1 MAFSVL
7 SSPAMSSASSALIQT
22 LANNGVEV
30 IFSLSGN
37 QIMPLFDACIDANI
51 RIIHTRHEGAAV
63 YMAEAYAQL
72 SGKLG
77 VALVTAGPGL
87 LNAVSALY
95 SAARSETPILLISG
109 DAGLGMDGRGG
120 FQELDQCTITAPITK
135 YSARPENAAA
145 ILSDLDHCI
154 ATALGG
160 TPGPT
165 HLALAFDLLSQT
177 TGLDAVKKVNLPPAN
192 AMRQSDLETVIT
204 AIEAAKHP
212 LIITGPQ
219 ANRTRQPATNAAL
232 EAALGLP
239 IICLESARGLS
250 DGFYG
255 DLTTALKSADLIIHL
270 GKLADYST
278 GLHARGRIT
287 KGTPI
292 ISILTDDQTAPM
304 PAHDDHPITLI
315 RTGNIPAS
323 MTQLAAAITDQE
335 ITVCDADWPAAVT
348 ASITR
353 RLAWQAGDQGRHPA
367 ALTTQLQFAINQAA
381 INQAA
386 TNPAASPILIADGG
400 EFCQWVQAGCIAPRR
415 MINGPSGAIGGGIAY
430 AIGASIA
437 CPDAEIF
444 LVMGDGTAGFY
455 LGEIHTAVRTNANIT
470 AIIGNDYRWN
480 AEVQIQIDTYGPDR
494 VYGCDLDEKA
504 DYAAAAI
511 GLGAQ
516 GQNVGP
522 DDDLDAALRTASS
535 TQGPTVL
542 NVLIDG
548 QAAPK
553 FIPMKL

>member
-1 MAFSVL
+1 
-7 SSPAMSSASSALIQT
+7 MSSASSALIQT

-37 QIMPLFDACIDANI
+37 QIMPLYDACIDANI

-95 SAARSETPILLISG
+95 SAARSETAILLISG

-120 FQELDQCTITAPITK
+120 FQELDQCAITAPITK
-135 YSARPENAAA
+135 HSARPLNAAA

-177 TGLDAVKKVNLPPAN
+177 TGLDAAKQVSLPPAS
-192 AMRQSDLETVIT
+192 AMRQSDLETVIK
-204 AIEAAKHP
+204 AIDAAKHP
-212 LIITGPQ
+212 LIMTGPQ
-219 ANRTRQPATNAAL
+219 ANRTRQPAANTAL

-250 DGFYG
+250 DSFYG
-255 DLTTALKSADLIIHL
+255 DLTAALKSADLIIHL

-278 GLHARGRIT
+278 GLHASGRIT

-304 PAHDDHPITLI
+304 PANDDHPITLI
-315 RTGNIPAS
+315 RTGNIPTS
-323 MTQLAAAITDQE
+323 MTQLAKAITDQQ

-348 ASITR
+348 ASIIR
-353 RLAWQAGDQGRHPA
+353 RLAWQAGNQGHHPA
-367 ALTTQLQFAINQAA
+367 ALTTQLQSAINQAA
-381 INQAA
+381 INQ
-386 TNPAASPILIADGG
+386 AASPILIADGG

-522 DDDLDAALRTASS
+522 DDDLDAALRTASA
-535 TQGPTVL
+535 TQGTTVL

>member
-1 MAFSVL
+1 
-7 SSPAMSSASSALIQT
+7 MSSASSALIQT

-37 QIMPLFDACIDANI
+37 QIMPLYDACIDANI

-109 DAGLGMDGRGG
+109 DASLCMDGRGD

-145 ILSDLDHCI
+145 ILSDLNHCI
-154 ATALGG
+154 AAALGG

-165 HLALAFDLLSQT
+165 HMALAFDLLSQT
-177 TGLDAVKKVNLPPAN
+177 TGLDAAKKVNLPPAN
-192 AMRQSDLETVIT
+192 AMRQSDLETVIK
-204 AIEAAKHP
+204 AIDAAKHP
-212 LIITGPQ
+212 LVMIGPQ
-219 ANRTRQPATNAAL
+219 ANRTRQPAANVAL

-250 DGFYG
+250 DSFYG
-255 DLTTALKSADLIIHL
+255 DLTAALKSADLIIHL

-278 GLHARGRIT
+278 GLHASGHIT
-287 KGTPI
+287 KSTPI
-292 ISILTDDQTAPM
+292 ISILTGDQTAPM

-323 MTQLAAAITDQE
+323 MTQLATAITDQE

-381 INQAA
+381 
-386 TNPAASPILIADGG
+386 SPILIADGG

-437 CPDAEIF
+437 RPDAKIF

-522 DDDLDAALRTASS
+522 DDDLDAALRTASAF
-535 TQGPTVL
+535 QGPTVL

>member
-1 MAFSVL
+1 M
-7 SSPAMSSASSALIQT
+7 PSASSALIQT

-37 QIMPLFDACIDANI
+37 QIMPLYDACIDANI

-120 FQELDQCTITAPITK
+120 FQELDQCAITAPITK
-135 YSARPENAAA
+135 HSARPLNAAA

-154 ATALGG
+154 STALSG

-177 TGLDAVKKVNLPPAN
+177 TGLDAAKQVTLQPAN
-192 AMRQSDLETVIT
+192 AMSQSDLETVIK
-204 AIEAAKHP
+204 AIDAAKHP
-212 LIITGPQ
+212 LIMTGPQ
-219 ANRTRQPATNAAL
+219 ANRTRQPTANTAL

-250 DGFYG
+250 DSFYG
-255 DLTTALKSADLIIHL
+255 DLTAALKSADLVIHL

-278 GLHARGRIT
+278 GLHASGRIT

-323 MTQLAAAITDQE
+323 MIQLAKVINDRHVS
-335 ITVCDADWPAAVT
+335 VCDVDWPGTVT

-353 RLAWQAGDQGRHPA
+353 RLAWQASDQGRHPA
-367 ALTTQLQFAINQAA
+367 VLTTQLQSAINQ
-381 INQAA
+381 
-386 TNPAASPILIADGG
+386 AASPILIADGG
-400 EFCQWVQAGCIAPRR
+400 EFCQWVQAGCSAPRR

-437 CPDAEIF
+437 CPEAKIF

-504 DYAAAAI
+504 DYTAAAI

-522 DDDLDAALRTASS
+522 DDDLDAALRTASAF
-535 TQGPTVL
+535 QGLAVL

>member
-1 MAFSVL
+1 
-7 SSPAMSSASSALIQT
+7 MSSASSALIQT

-37 QIMPLFDACIDANI
+37 QIMPLYDACIDANI

-77 VALVTAGPGL
+77 VALVTAAPGL

-120 FQELDQCTITAPITK
+120 FQELDQCAVTARITK
-135 YSARPENAAA
+135 HSARPLTAAA

-154 ATALGG
+154 ATALSG

-177 TGLDAVKKVNLPPAN
+177 TGLDAAKQVTLPPAN
-192 AMRQSDLETVIT
+192 AMSQSDLETVIK
-204 AIEAAKHP
+204 AIDAAKHP
-212 LIITGPQ
+212 LIMTGPQ
-219 ANRTRQPATNAAL
+219 ANRTRQPTANTAL

-250 DGFYG
+250 DSFYG
-255 DLTTALKSADLIIHL
+255 DLTAALKSADLVIHL

-278 GLHARGRIT
+278 GLHANGRIT

-315 RTGNIPAS
+315 RTGNIPVS
-323 MTQLAAAITDQE
+323 MIQLAKVINDRHVS
-335 ITVCDADWPAAVT
+335 VCDADWPGAVT

-353 RLAWQAGDQGRHPA
+353 RLAWQASDRGRHPA
-367 ALTTQLQFAINQAA
+367 ALTTQLQSAINQ
-381 INQAA
+381 
-386 TNPAASPILIADGG
+386 AASPILIADGG
-400 EFCQWVQAGCIAPRR
+400 EFCQWVQAGCSAPRR

-437 CPDAEIF
+437 CPEAKIF

-494 VYGCDLDEKA
+494 VYGCDLGEKA

-522 DDDLDAALRTASS
+522 DDDLDAALRTASAF
-535 TQGPTVL
+535 QGPAVL

>member
-1 MAFSVL
+1 M
-7 SSPAMSSASSALIQT
+7 PSASSALIQT

-37 QIMPLFDACIDANI
+37 QIMPLYDACIDANI

-120 FQELDQCTITAPITK
+120 FQELDQCAVTAPITK
-135 YSARPENAAA
+135 HSARPLNAEA

-154 ATALGG
+154 STALSG

-177 TGLDAVKKVNLPPAN
+177 TGLDAAKQVALPPAN
-192 AMRQSDLETVIT
+192 AMSQSDLETVIK
-204 AIEAAKHP
+204 AIDAAKHP
-212 LIITGPQ
+212 LIMTGPQ
-219 ANRTRQPATNAAL
+219 ANRTRQPAANTAL

-250 DGFYG
+250 DSFYG

-278 GLHARGRIT
+278 GLHARGHIT

-323 MTQLAAAITDQE
+323 MTQLAKVINDQHVS
-335 ITVCDADWPAAVT
+335 VCDADWSGTVT

-353 RLAWQAGDQGRHPA
+353 RLAWQASDQGRHPA
-367 ALTTQLQFAINQAA
+367 VLTTQLQSAINQ
-381 INQAA
+381 
-386 TNPAASPILIADGG
+386 AASPILIADGG
-400 EFCQWVQAGCIAPRR
+400 EFCQWVQAGCSAPRR

-437 CPDAEIF
+437 CPEAKIF

-522 DDDLDAALRTASS
+522 DDDLDAALRTASAF
-535 TQGPTVL
+535 QGPAVL

>member
-1 MAFSVL
+1 
-7 SSPAMSSASSALIQT
+7 MSSASSALIQT

-37 QIMPLFDACIDANI
+37 QIMPLYDACIDANI

-109 DAGLGMDGRGG
+109 DAGFGMDGRGG
-120 FQELDQCTITAPITK
+120 FQELDQCAITAPITK
-135 YSARPENAAA
+135 YSARPLNAAA

-177 TGLDAVKKVNLPPAN
+177 TGLDAAKQVSLPPAS
-192 AMRQSDLETVIT
+192 AMRQSDLETVIK
-204 AIEAAKHP
+204 AIDAAKHP
-212 LIITGPQ
+212 LVMTGPQ
-219 ANRTRQPATNAAL
+219 ANRTRQPAANTAL

-250 DGFYG
+250 DSFYG
-255 DLTTALKSADLIIHL
+255 DLTAALKSADLIIYL

-278 GLHARGRIT
+278 GLHASGRIT
-287 KGTPI
+287 KNTPI

-304 PAHDDHPITLI
+304 PAHDDNPITLI

-323 MTQLAAAITDQE
+323 MTQLAKAITDQQ
-335 ITVCDADWPAAVT
+335 ITVCDANWPAAVT
-348 ASITR
+348 TSITR

-367 ALTTQLQFAINQAA
+367 ALTKQLQSAINQ
-381 INQAA
+381 
-386 TNPAASPILIADGG
+386 AASPILIADGG

-437 CPDAEIF
+437 CPNAKIF

-516 GQNVGP
+516 GRNVGP
-522 DDDLDAALRTASS
+522 DDDLDAALRTASA
-535 TQGPTVL
+535 TRGPTVL

>member
-1 MAFSVL
+1 
-7 SSPAMSSASSALIQT
+7 MSSASSALIQT

-37 QIMPLFDACIDANI
+37 QIMPLYDACIDANI

-109 DAGLGMDGRGG
+109 DAGFGMDGRGG
-120 FQELDQCTITAPITK
+120 FQELDQCATTAPITK

-177 TGLDAVKKVNLPPAN
+177 TGLDAAKKVNLPPPN
-192 AMRQSDLETVIT
+192 AMRQSDLETVIK

-219 ANRTRQPATNAAL
+219 ANRTRQPAANAAL

-250 DGFYG
+250 DSFYG

-278 GLHARGRIT
+278 GLHARGHIT

-304 PAHDDHPITLI
+304 PAHDDHPITLF

-323 MTQLAAAITDQE
+323 MTQLATAITDQE

-348 ASITR
+348 TSIIR
-353 RLAWQAGDQGRHPA
+353 RLAWQASDRGRHPA
-367 ALTTQLQFAINQAA
+367 ALTTQLQFAINQ
-381 INQAA
+381 
-386 TNPAASPILIADGG
+386 AASPILIADGG

-437 CPDAEIF
+437 CSDAEIF

-455 LGEIHTAVRTNANIT
+455 LGEIHTAVRINANIT

-522 DDDLDAALRTASS
+522 DDDLDAALRSASA

>member
-1 MAFSVL
+1 M
-7 SSPAMSSASSALIQT
+7 
-22 LANNGVEV
+22 N
-30 IFSLSGN
+30 
-37 QIMPLFDACIDANI
+37 
-51 RIIHTRHEGAAV
+51 
-63 YMAEAYAQL
+63 
-72 SGKLG
+72 
-77 VALVTAGPGL
+77 
-87 LNAVSALY
+87 
-95 SAARSETPILLISG
+95 
-109 DAGLGMDGRGG
+109 
-120 FQELDQCTITAPITK
+120 
-135 YSARPENAAA
+135 
-145 ILSDLDHCI
+145 
-154 ATALGG
+154 
-160 TPGPT
+160 
-165 HLALAFDLLSQT
+165 
-177 TGLDAVKKVNLPPAN
+177 
-192 AMRQSDLETVIT
+192 
-204 AIEAAKHP
+204 
-212 LIITGPQ
+212 
-219 ANRTRQPATNAAL
+219 
-232 EAALGLP
+232 
-239 IICLESARGLS
+239 
-250 DGFYG
+250 
-255 DLTTALKSADLIIHL
+255 
-270 GKLADYST
+270 
-278 GLHARGRIT
+278 
-287 KGTPI
+287 
-292 ISILTDDQTAPM
+292 
-304 PAHDDHPITLI
+304 
-315 RTGNIPAS
+315 
-323 MTQLAAAITDQE
+323 QLATAITDQK

-367 ALTTQLQFAINQAA
+367 ALTAQLQFAINQ
-381 INQAA
+381 
-386 TNPAASPILIADGG
+386 AASPILIADGG

-522 DDDLDAALRTASS
+522 DDDLDTALRTASA

>member
-1 MAFSVL
+1 
-7 SSPAMSSASSALIQT
+7 MSSASSALIQT

-37 QIMPLFDACIDANI
+37 QIMPLYDACIDANI

-154 ATALGG
+154 AAALGG

-177 TGLDAVKKVNLPPAN
+177 TGLDAAKKVNLPPAN
-192 AMRQSDLETVIT
+192 AMRQSDLDTVIT

-212 LIITGPQ
+212 LIIPGPQ
-219 ANRTRQPATNAAL
+219 ANRTRQPAANAAL

-250 DGFYG
+250 DSFYG

-323 MTQLAAAITDQE
+323 MTQLATAITDQE
-335 ITVCDADWPAAVT
+335 ITVCDADWTAAVT

-367 ALTTQLQFAINQAA
+367 ALTTQLQFAINQ
-381 INQAA
+381 
-386 TNPAASPILIADGG
+386 AASPILIADGG

-522 DDDLDAALRTASS
+522 DDDLDSALRTASS

>member
-1 MAFSVL
+1 
-7 SSPAMSSASSALIQT
+7 MSSASSALIQT

-37 QIMPLFDACIDANI
+37 QIMPLYDACIDANI

-135 YSARPENAAA
+135 YSARPENAAV

-154 ATALGG
+154 AAALGG

-177 TGLDAVKKVNLPPAN
+177 TGLDAAKKVNLPPPN
-192 AMRQSDLETVIT
+192 AMRQSDLETVIK

-219 ANRTRQPATNAAL
+219 ANRTRQPAANAAL
-232 EAALGLP
+232 EAVLGLP

-250 DGFYG
+250 DSFYG

-278 GLHARGRIT
+278 GLHARSRIT

-304 PAHDDHPITLI
+304 PAHDDQPITLI

-323 MTQLAAAITDQE
+323 MIQLATAITDQK

-348 ASITR
+348 TSITR
-353 RLAWQAGDQGRHPA
+353 RLAWQASDQGRHPA
-367 ALTTQLQFAINQAA
+367 ALTTQLQEAINQ
-381 INQAA
+381 
-386 TNPAASPILIADGG
+386 AASPILIADGG

-437 CPDAEIF
+437 CPDAKIF

-480 AEVQIQIDTYGPDR
+480 AEVQIQVDTYGPDR

-522 DDDLDAALRTASS
+522 DDDLDAALRSASAF
-535 TQGPTVL
+535 QGPTIL

>member
-1 MAFSVL
+1 
-7 SSPAMSSASSALIQT
+7 MSSASSALIQT

-37 QIMPLFDACIDANI
+37 QIMPLYDACIDANI

-154 ATALGG
+154 AAALGG

-177 TGLDAVKKVNLPPAN
+177 TGLDAAKKVNLPPAN
-192 AMRQSDLETVIT
+192 AMRQSDLDTVIT

-219 ANRTRQPATNAAL
+219 ANRTRQPAANAAL

-250 DGFYG
+250 DSFYG

-323 MTQLAAAITDQE
+323 MTQLATAITDQE

-367 ALTTQLQFAINQAA
+367 ALTMQLQSA

>member
-1 MAFSVL
+1 
-7 SSPAMSSASSALIQT
+7 MSSASSALIQT

-37 QIMPLFDACIDANI
+37 QIMPLYDACIDANI

-154 ATALGG
+154 AAALGG

-177 TGLDAVKKVNLPPAN
+177 TGLGAAEKVNLPSAN
-192 AMRQSDLETVIT
+192 AMRQSDLDTVIT

-219 ANRTRQPATNAAL
+219 ANRTRQPAANAAL

-250 DGFYG
+250 DSFYG
-255 DLTTALKSADLIIHL
+255 DLTTTLKSADLIIHL

-323 MTQLAAAITDQE
+323 MIQLAKAITDQE

-353 RLAWQAGDQGRHPA
+353 RLEWQAGDQGRHPA
-367 ALTTQLQFAINQAA
+367 ALTTQLQFAINQ
-381 INQAA
+381 
-386 TNPAASPILIADGG
+386 AASPILIADGG

-522 DDDLDAALRTASS
+522 DDDLDAALRSASA

-553 FIPMKL
+553 FIPIKL

>member
-1 MAFSVL
+1 
-7 SSPAMSSASSALIQT
+7 
-22 LANNGVEV
+22 
-30 IFSLSGN
+30 
-37 QIMPLFDACIDANI
+37 
-51 RIIHTRHEGAAV
+51 
-63 YMAEAYAQL
+63 
-72 SGKLG
+72 
-77 VALVTAGPGL
+77 
-87 LNAVSALY
+87 
-95 SAARSETPILLISG
+95 
-109 DAGLGMDGRGG
+109 
-120 FQELDQCTITAPITK
+120 
-135 YSARPENAAA
+135 
-145 ILSDLDHCI
+145 
-154 ATALGG
+154 
-160 TPGPT
+160 
-165 HLALAFDLLSQT
+165 
-177 TGLDAVKKVNLPPAN
+177 
-192 AMRQSDLETVIT
+192 
-204 AIEAAKHP
+204 
-212 LIITGPQ
+212 
-219 ANRTRQPATNAAL
+219 
-232 EAALGLP
+232 
-239 IICLESARGLS
+239 
-250 DGFYG
+250 
-255 DLTTALKSADLIIHL
+255 
-270 GKLADYST
+270 
-278 GLHARGRIT
+278 
-287 KGTPI
+287 
-292 ISILTDDQTAPM
+292 M

-323 MTQLAAAITDQE
+323 MTQLATAITDQE

-367 ALTTQLQFAINQAA
+367 ALTTQLQFAINQ
-381 INQAA
+381 
-386 TNPAASPILIADGG
+386 AASPILIADGG

-480 AEVQIQIDTYGPDR
+480 AEVQIQIDSYGPDR

>member
-1 MAFSVL
+1 
-7 SSPAMSSASSALIQT
+7 MSSASSALIQT

-37 QIMPLFDACIDANI
+37 QIMPLYDACIDANI

-120 FQELDQCTITAPITK
+120 FQELDQCAITAPITK
-135 YSARPENAAA
+135 HSARPLNAAA

-177 TGLDAVKKVNLPPAN
+177 TGLDAAKQVSLPPAS
-192 AMRQSDLETVIT
+192 AMRQSDLETVIK
-204 AIEAAKHP
+204 AIDAAKHP
-212 LIITGPQ
+212 LIMTGPQ
-219 ANRTRQPATNAAL
+219 ANRTRQPAANTAL

-250 DGFYG
+250 DSFYG
-255 DLTTALKSADLIIHL
+255 DLTAALKSADLIIHL

-278 GLHARGRIT
+278 GLHASGRIT

-304 PAHDDHPITLI
+304 PANDDHPITLI
-315 RTGNIPAS
+315 RTGNIPTS
-323 MTQLAAAITDQE
+323 MTQLAKAITDQQ

-348 ASITR
+348 ASIIR
-353 RLAWQAGDQGRHPA
+353 RLAWQAGNQGHHPA
-367 ALTTQLQFAINQAA
+367 ALTTQLQSAINQAA
-381 INQAA
+381 INQ
-386 TNPAASPILIADGG
+386 AASPILIADGG

-522 DDDLDAALRTASS
+522 DDDLDAALRTASA
-535 TQGPTVL
+535 TQGTTVL

>member
-1 MAFSVL
+1 MY
-7 SSPAMSSASSALIQT
+7 SASSALIQT

-30 IFSLSGN
+30 FFSLSGN
-37 QIMPLFDACIDANI
+37 QIMPLYDACIDANI

-109 DAGLGMDGRGG
+109 DASLGMDGRGG

-177 TGLDAVKKVNLPPAN
+177 TGLDAAKKVNLPAAN

-219 ANRTRQPATNAAL
+219 ANRTRQPAANAAL

-250 DGFYG
+250 DSFYG

-287 KGTPI
+287 IGTPI

-304 PAHDDHPITLI
+304 PAHDDYPITLI

-323 MTQLAAAITDQE
+323 MTQLAVAITDQE

-367 ALTTQLQFAINQAA
+367 ALTTQLQFAINQ
-381 INQAA
+381 
-386 TNPAASPILIADGG
+386 AASPILIADGG

>member
-1 MAFSVL
+1 
-7 SSPAMSSASSALIQT
+7 MSSASSALIQT

-37 QIMPLFDACIDANI
+37 QIMPLYDACIDANI

-177 TGLDAVKKVNLPPAN
+177 TGLDAAKKVNLPPAN
-192 AMRQSDLETVIT
+192 AMRQSDLDTVIT
-204 AIEAAKHP
+204 EIEAAKHP

-219 ANRTRQPATNAAL
+219 ANRTRQPAANAAL

-250 DGFYG
+250 DSCYG

-323 MTQLAAAITDQE
+323 MTQLATAITDQE

-381 INQAA
+381 
-386 TNPAASPILIADGG
+386 SPILIADGG

-437 CPDAEIF
+437 CPDAVIF